1 MAELNPNTPPTP
13 TPPAPADETQI
24 YQLEFDKAE
33 LEKIATDK
41 GYPNLEEAI
50 KDKGFKQ
57 HVTNSYTN
65 IGRMSGYNEALGEM
79 HKFATEVMGIE
90 IEKGKKVTKA
100 QLEASFDAAI
110 SKKLADAKK
119 EGANPDQIKEL
130 EKRYEAIADEKIKK
144 LQDEKD
150 ATIKQL
156 EADRDSL
163 KNEFEAM
170 KGAQLTSRLKSLV
183 DSNIPVS
190 NDAEK
195 LPYDLSML
203 EKESIADFLK
213 STIDISDDGKSFK
226 AKGKDIPA
234 FIGNYKLEADGS
246 NLREFIREFCKTK
259 GIDRV
264 KRVVVEQTR
273 DVREPLETK
282 KYKSEAERR
291 RAEAEATKAHFS
303 NK

>member
-1 MAELNPNTPPTP
+1 MAELNQNTPPTP
-13 TPPAPADETQI
+13 TPPAPADAPQI

-33 LEKIATDK
+33 LEKIAIDK

-50 KDKGFKQ
+50 KDKGFKK

-65 IGRMSGYNEALGEM
+65 VGRMSGYNEALSEL
-79 HKFATEVMGIE
+79 HSFAAEVGIG

-100 QLEASFDAAI
+100 QLEESFDAAI

-264 KRVVVEQTR
+264 KRVVVEPTR
-273 DVREPLETK
+273 DVREPIETK

>member
-1 MAELNPNTPPTP
+1 MAELNQNTPPTP
-13 TPPAPADETQI
+13 TPPAPADAPEI
-24 YQLEFDKAE
+24 YKLEFDKAE
-33 LEKIATDK
+33 LEKIAIDK

-50 KDKGFKQ
+50 KDKGFKK

-65 IGRMSGYNEALGEM
+65 VGRMSGYNEALSEL
-79 HKFATEVMGIE
+79 HSFAAEVGIG

-100 QLEASFDAAI
+100 QLEESFDAAI
-110 SKKLADAKK
+110 SKKLNDAKK

-130 EKRYEAIADEKIKK
+130 EKRYEAIAEEKIKK

-150 ATIKQL
+150 ATIRQL

-213 STIDISDDGKSFK
+213 NTIDISDDGKSFK

-264 KRVVVEQTR
+264 KRVVVEPTR

>member
-1 MAELNPNTPPTP
+1 MAELNQNTPPTP
-13 TPPAPADETQI
+13 TPPAPADAPQI

-33 LEKIATDK
+33 LEKIAIDK

-50 KDKGFKQ
+50 KDKGFKK

-65 IGRMSGYNEALGEM
+65 VGRMSGYNEALSEL
-79 HKFATEVMGIE
+79 HSFAAEVGIG

-100 QLEASFDAAI
+100 QLEESFDAAI
-110 SKKLADAKK
+110 SKKLNDAKK

-130 EKRYEAIADEKIKK
+130 EKRYEAIAEEKIKK

-163 KNEFEAM
+163 KTEFEAM

-213 STIDISDDGKSFK
+213 NTIDISDDGKSFK

-234 FIGNYKLEADGS
+234 FIGNYKLESDGS

-264 KRVVVEQTR
+264 KRVIVEPTR